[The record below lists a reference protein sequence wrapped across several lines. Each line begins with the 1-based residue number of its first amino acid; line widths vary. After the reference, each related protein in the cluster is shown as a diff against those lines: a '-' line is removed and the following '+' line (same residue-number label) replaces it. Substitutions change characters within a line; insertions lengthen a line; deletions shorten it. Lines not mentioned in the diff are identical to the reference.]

1 MENGVAILKLLME
14 LCKEDKW
21 SYAIEEKRSAKEWVK
36 QQSKKQSDELIFLNS
51 CVWGQIRE

>member
-1 MENGVAILKLLME
+1 LKLLME